1 MLYTSCP
8 KKIRRVSTSTELEI
22 KEESE
27 VPRKGN
33 VPKREVLPD
42 PVYDSVVVAKLIN
55 SIMLDGKKGTAQK
68 IVYNAFDQI
77 RETTGEEPMEV
88 FEKAMNNIMPVLE
101 VKARRVGG
109 ANYQVPM
116 PVREER
122 RQTLALR
129 WLTQYTRARG
139 EKTMSERL
147 AKELMDAADNT
158 GASVKKK
165 EDTHRMAEANK
176 AFAHYRF

>member
-42 PVYDSVVVAKLIN
+42 PVYGSVVVAKLIN

-116 PVREER
+116 EVRPAR
-122 RQTLALR
+122 RQTLGLR

-147 AKELMDAADNT
+147 AKELMDAAENT